1 MEIGAPHRPPTLNQT
16 EVSLTVN
23 TTSPSAPDE
32 RFLTTD
38 ELADRWRCSSRQ
50 TLATMRSRGRGPRY
64 VRIGGR
70 VLYPWSVVSEY
81 EANGERNPSATA
93 AAA

>member
-1 MEIGAPHRPPTLNQT
+1 M
-16 EVSLTVN
+16 N
-23 TTSPSAPDE
+23 TTSPSTADE

-50 TLATMRSRGRGPRY
+50 TLANMRSRGHGPRY

-70 VLYPWSVVSEY
+70 VLYPWSAVAEY
-81 EANGERNPSATA
+81 EANGFRDPGATA